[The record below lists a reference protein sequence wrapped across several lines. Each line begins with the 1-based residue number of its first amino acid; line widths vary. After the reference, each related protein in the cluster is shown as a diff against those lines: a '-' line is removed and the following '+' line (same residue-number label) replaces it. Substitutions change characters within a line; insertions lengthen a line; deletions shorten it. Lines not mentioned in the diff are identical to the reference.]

1 MAAAGS
7 HSETWLDDDAGRLV
21 RPYTVSNGRTRPTTA
36 LDLLSMVMT
45 TGRVTQTHLNP
56 DHAQTLGL
64 CSAPTSVAEVSAR
77 LRLPVV
83 VTKVLLSDL
92 VDCGA
97 VTTRPPGPAADPND
111 RAVLEA
117 LLVGLQRLKTN
128 GPADPDAPTP
138 RTGEQ

>member
-1 MAAAGS
+1 MTTIYP
-7 HSETWLDDDAGRLV
+7 HTETWLDEDAGRLV

-36 LDLLSMVMT
+36 LDLLSMVTT
-45 TGRVTQTHLNP
+45 TGRVAQGHLDP

-64 CSAPTSVAEVSAR
+64 CHAPTSVAEVSAR

-97 VTTRPPGPAADPND
+97 VVARPPGPSADPTD
-111 RAVLEA
+111 RSVLEA
-117 LLVGLQRLKTN
+117 LLVGLQRLKVS
-128 GPADPDAPTP
+128 ADN
-138 RTGEQ
+138 